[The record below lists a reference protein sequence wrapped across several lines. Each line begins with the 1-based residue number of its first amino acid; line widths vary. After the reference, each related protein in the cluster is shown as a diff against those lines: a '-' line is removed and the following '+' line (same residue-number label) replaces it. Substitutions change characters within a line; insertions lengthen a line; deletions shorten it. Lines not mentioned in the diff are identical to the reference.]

1 MPRMDKLSKYRT
13 VWETGTHGGSVIYV
27 KTKIV
32 SWDAS
37 KNITLNSDGWETVT
51 TKRKMCQAARQFGL
65 GFTVSQTKGEWFVT
79 VFGRSPEG
87 YSSAAT
93 EHGAVTFPYYD
104 GITFNPWDVRAGTLP
119 KAIAA

>member
-13 VWETGTHGGSVIYV
+13 IWETGTHGGLVIYV

-37 KNITLNSDGWETVT
+37 KNITLNSDGWQTVT

-104 GITFNPWDVRAGTLP
+104 GITFNPWDVRAGTIP
-119 KAIAA
+119 YAA